1 MITLDLDLFN
11 NNENYLC
18 KINLPEN
25 IAGTSSSDF
34 TTIVILDNSGSM
46 YGSIDKITKLFL
58 PELFTKLNYMDNQP
72 ITLITFSNTSEIVT
86 YDFSEVKKGLYI
98 DPNGGTY
105 MTPALENLKNF
116 LENFNINKNIRIL
129 TISDGEL
136 FDQENTVKYSNEV
149 VKVIKQ
155 KDLLVNSQAIRFF
168 TSSSQPDTRGLSS
181 CLQFSN
187 VSNPI
192 LIDIKAEDY
201 NYENYDEMFKSDG
214 FENNVALIS
223 DNDSIKVE
231 PWENFS
237 NKIIIRKGENIFWL
251 KKEDGDKLL
260 KGDNLL
266 KIADLKDGQKVS
278 LKTNLKDKI
287 SYNNYQNIISDKINF
302 YMKKLKILKILGS
315 QKSLEEMDKI
325 INFFEDFENKLVVK
339 EEIQK
344 LDNSLNSRLILISKQ
359 IEKKKVSVANKMA
372 QIKNDEKIAQ
382 LNSQQ
387 QAEYLRKIDFN
398 DKTSKALAKRA
409 FVSGLD
415 FDETAKKEV
424 IEISKHINEL
434 DGIDGDK
441 LNISF
446 YSTCNTLDGIRLV
459 SKLPENKEIFE
470 DITAN
475 DIIKLLNIVGIAA
488 YAATG
493 NYPDPMTYRLEKIYP
508 STFISVSDILTAYE
522 VSNGQNLTEISNKQ
536 NIISTCVPYFE
547 DERIHKF
554 LLKYAPHLLEFTTSI
569 GMRKIISEVPYTY
582 EYNLLAGYWKMIEVL
597 LKDKSE
603 INIKTFINFA
613 QNYKL
618 VAKSHFE
625 YVIPLVENQKKSP
638 KTVDSIYIA
647 NNGITNMTYPL
658 IELIL
663 REKTEIDRDFIQK
676 IIRATYQFEVYQ
688 YIRKLIRKQNPDTTN
703 DFIRNS
709 LIELLN
715 IDIEKNR
722 TKLNPLFESDDNL
735 PIYEDYVPNIEI
747 SKKKYL
753 KNIFWLDNIVAVP
766 ILLKAALDEK
776 NPVEKIKNI
785 PNNLLSDDFIKKE
798 LGIEYDLDLFR
809 FNCIIQC
816 FLYREKAD
824 RCDSEKKRMLIS
836 DLFYNIHFD
845 KVIKK
850 FVKKLFQEEFQ
861 KDKNKK
867 IKEEIN
873 FLKDE
878 IVQKLLEVDNIN
890 DFINLLNKGIK
901 KGQVELIIV
910 NPDSIGYND
919 LMNKLLDVENK
930 DIPLRNEKLFIM
942 LTGRNENSE
951 AVWNQ
956 GNFLRD
962 TDKIKKAKN
971 ILDEKLLEKYNEM
984 RKTSGIHIYRGGAD
998 KRNRH
1003 GHSNDLPSYW
1013 AYGYQSVSEM
1023 ANCENYSFMENYYKN
1038 HIGCCGL
1045 GSDNLSYTKKRKL
1058 GKKEGSI
1065 GGASYHSGD

>member
-1 MITLDLDLFN
+1 
-11 NNENYLC
+11 
-18 KINLPEN
+18 
-25 IAGTSSSDF
+25 
-34 TTIVILDNSGSM
+34 M

-58 PELFTKLNYMDNQP
+58 PELFTKLNYLDNQP

-266 KIADLKDGQKVS
+266 KISDLKDGQKVS
-278 LKTNLKDKI
+278 LKINLKDKI

-488 YAATG
+488 YATTG

-873 FLKDE
+873 FLKDD
-878 IVQKLLEVDNIN
+878 IVQKLLDVDNIN

>member
-25 IAGTSSSDF
+25 ITGTSSSDF

-278 LKTNLKDKI
+278 LKINLKDKI

-434 DGIDGDK
+434 DEIDGDK

-901 KGQVELIIV
+901 KGQVEIIIL

>member
-1 MITLDLDLFN
+1 MVSLELDLFN

-25 IAGTSSSDF
+25 ITEDSSSDF
-34 TTIVILDNSGSM
+34 TTIIILDNSGSM

-58 PELFTKLNYMDNQP
+58 PELFTKLDYKDNQP
-72 ITLITFSNTSEIVT
+72 ITFITFSDSSEIVT
-86 YDFSEVKKGLYI
+86 YDFSEIKKGLNI

-105 MTPALENLKNF
+105 MKQALENLKNF
-116 LENFNINKNIRIL
+116 LENINLNKNIRIL

-136 FDQENTVKYSNEV
+136 FDQESTVIYSNEV
-149 VKVIKQ
+149 VNVIKQ

-168 TSSSQPDTRGLSS
+168 TSNCQPDTRGLSS

-192 LIDIKAEDY
+192 LIDIKAENY
-201 NYENYDEMFKSDG
+201 KYENYDEIFKSDG
-214 FENNVALIS
+214 FQNNVVLIS
-223 DNDSIKVE
+223 DSNSIKVE
-231 PWENFS
+231 PWENYF
-237 NKIIIRKGENIFWL
+237 NKINIRKGENIFWL
-251 KKEDGDKLL
+251 KKEEGDKLL

-266 KIADLKDGQKVS
+266 KIEDLKDGKKVC
-278 LKTNLKDKI
+278 LKINLKDKI
-287 SYNNYQNIISDKINF
+287 SYNNYQNIISEKINF

-315 QKSLEEMDKI
+315 KQSIEEMDKI
-325 INFFEDFENKLVVK
+325 INFFEDFENKLVIK
-339 EEIQK
+339 EHLPK

-359 IEKKKVSVANKMA
+359 IEKKKFSVANKMA
-372 QIKNDEKIAQ
+372 QIKNDEKIAK

-387 QAEYLRKIDFN
+387 QAEYLRKIDSN

-409 FVSGLD
+409 FISGLD

-434 DGIDGDK
+434 EGIEEDK
-441 LNISF
+441 LNVSF

-459 SKLPENKEIFE
+459 SKLPQNKEILE

-488 YAATG
+488 YATIG

-508 STFISVSDILTAYE
+508 STFISISDILTAYE

-536 NIISTCVPYFE
+536 NIISTCIPYFE
-547 DERIHKF
+547 DEKIHKF

-603 INIKTFINFA
+603 INIKTFINFIK
-613 QNYKL
+613 NYKL
-618 VAKSHFE
+618 VAKEHFE
-625 YVIPLVENQKKSP
+625 YVIELVENQKKLP
-638 KTVDSIYIA
+638 KTIDSIYIA

-663 REKTEIDRDFIQK
+663 REKTEIDRDFIKK

-688 YIRKLIRKQNPDTTN
+688 YIRKLIRKQNPDITN

-715 IDIEKNR
+715 IDIEKNK
-722 TKLNPLFESDDNL
+722 TKLNPLFENDDNL
-735 PIYEDYVPNIEI
+735 PIYEDYIPNIEI

-753 KNIFWLDNIVAVP
+753 KKIFWLDNIVAVP
-766 ILLKAALDEK
+766 LLLKAALDEK
-776 NPVEKIKNI
+776 NPVEQIKNL
-785 PNNLLSDDFIKKE
+785 PDNLLSDDFIKKE

-816 FLYREKAD
+816 FLYREKVD
-824 RCDSEKKRMLIS
+824 RCDSDKKKMLIT
-836 DLFYNIHFD
+836 DLFYNNHFN
-845 KVIKK
+845 KIIKK
-850 FVKKLFQEEFQ
+850 YVKKIFQEEFQ

-873 FLKDE
+873 YLKDE
-878 IVQKLLEVDNIN
+878 IVQKLLNADNIN
-890 DFINLLNKGIK
+890 DFINLLNNGIK
-901 KGQVELIIV
+901 KGQVEIKIV

-919 LMNKLLDVENK
+919 FINKLLDLKNNN
-930 DIPLRNEKLFIM
+930 IPLRNDKLFIM
-942 LTGRNENSE
+942 LTGQNQKSE
-951 AVWNQ
+951 SVWNQ

-962 TDKIKKAKN
+962 LDKINKAKK
-971 ILDEKLLEKYNEM
+971 ILDGEMLEKYNEM
-984 RKTSGIHIYRGGAD
+984 RKTSGIHIYRGGAC
-998 KRNRH
+998 KCNRH

-1023 ANCENYSFMENYYKN
+1023 ASIEDSSFMQNYYKN

-1045 GSDNLSYTKKRKL
+1045 GDDNLSYTKKKRL
-1058 GKKEGSI
+1058 RKKEGSI
-1065 GGASYHSGD
+1065 GGASYNSGD

>member
-1 MITLDLDLFN
+1 
-11 NNENYLC
+11 
-18 KINLPEN
+18 
-25 IAGTSSSDF
+25 
-34 TTIVILDNSGSM
+34 
-46 YGSIDKITKLFL
+46 
-58 PELFTKLNYMDNQP
+58 
-72 ITLITFSNTSEIVT
+72 
-86 YDFSEVKKGLYI
+86 
-98 DPNGGTY
+98 
-105 MTPALENLKNF
+105 
-116 LENFNINKNIRIL
+116 
-129 TISDGEL
+129 
-136 FDQENTVKYSNEV
+136 
-149 VKVIKQ
+149 
-155 KDLLVNSQAIRFF
+155 
-168 TSSSQPDTRGLSS
+168 
-181 CLQFSN
+181 
-187 VSNPI
+187 
-192 LIDIKAEDY
+192 
-201 NYENYDEMFKSDG
+201 
-214 FENNVALIS
+214 
-223 DNDSIKVE
+223 
-231 PWENFS
+231 
-237 NKIIIRKGENIFWL
+237 
-251 KKEDGDKLL
+251 
-260 KGDNLL
+260 
-266 KIADLKDGQKVS
+266 
-278 LKTNLKDKI
+278 
-287 SYNNYQNIISDKINF
+287 
-302 YMKKLKILKILGS
+302 
-315 QKSLEEMDKI
+315 
-325 INFFEDFENKLVVK
+325 
-339 EEIQK
+339 
-344 LDNSLNSRLILISKQ
+344 
-359 IEKKKVSVANKMA
+359 
-372 QIKNDEKIAQ
+372 
-382 LNSQQ
+382 
-387 QAEYLRKIDFN
+387 
-398 DKTSKALAKRA
+398 
-409 FVSGLD
+409 
-415 FDETAKKEV
+415 
-424 IEISKHINEL
+424 
-434 DGIDGDK
+434 
-441 LNISF
+441 
-446 YSTCNTLDGIRLV
+446 
-459 SKLPENKEIFE
+459 
-470 DITAN
+470 
-475 DIIKLLNIVGIAA
+475 
-488 YAATG
+488 
-493 NYPDPMTYRLEKIYP
+493 
-508 STFISVSDILTAYE
+508 
-522 VSNGQNLTEISNKQ
+522 
-536 NIISTCVPYFE
+536 
-547 DERIHKF
+547 
-554 LLKYAPHLLEFTTSI
+554 
-569 GMRKIISEVPYTY
+569 
-582 EYNLLAGYWKMIEVL
+582 
-597 LKDKSE
+597 
-603 INIKTFINFA
+603 
-613 QNYKL
+613 
-618 VAKSHFE
+618 
-625 YVIPLVENQKKSP
+625 
-638 KTVDSIYIA
+638 
-647 NNGITNMTYPL
+647 MTYPL

-873 FLKDE
+873 FLKDD
-878 IVQKLLEVDNIN
+878 IVQKLLDVDNIN

>member
-1 MITLDLDLFN
+1 MVSLELDLFN

-25 IAGTSSSDF
+25 ITEASSSDF
-34 TTIVILDNSGSM
+34 TTVIILDNSGSM

-58 PELFTKLNYMDNQP
+58 PELFTKLDYKDNQP
-72 ITLITFSNTSEIVT
+72 ITFITFSDSSEIVT
-86 YDFSEVKKGLYI
+86 YDFSEIKKGLNI

-105 MTPALENLKNF
+105 MKQALENLKNF
-116 LENFNINKNIRIL
+116 LENINLNKNIRIL

-136 FDQENTVKYSNEV
+136 FDQESTVIYSNEV
-149 VKVIKQ
+149 VNVIKQ

-168 TSSSQPDTRGLSS
+168 TSNCQPDTRGLSS

-192 LIDIKAEDY
+192 LIDIKAENY
-201 NYENYDEMFKSDG
+201 KYENYDEIFKSDG
-214 FENNVALIS
+214 FQNNVVLIS
-223 DNDSIKVE
+223 DSNSIKVE
-231 PWENFS
+231 PWENYF
-237 NKIIIRKGENIFWL
+237 NKINIRKGENIFWL
-251 KKEDGDKLL
+251 KKEEGDKLL

-266 KIADLKDGQKVS
+266 KIEDLKDGKKVC
-278 LKTNLKDKI
+278 LKINLKDKI
-287 SYNNYQNIISDKINF
+287 SYNNYQNIISEKINF

-315 QKSLEEMDKI
+315 KQSIEEMDKI
-325 INFFEDFENKLVVK
+325 INFFEDFENKLVIK
-339 EEIQK
+339 EQLPK

-359 IEKKKVSVANKMA
+359 IEKKKFSVANKMA
-372 QIKNDEKIAQ
+372 QIKNDEKIAK

-387 QAEYLRKIDFN
+387 QAEYLRKIDSN

-409 FVSGLD
+409 FISGLD

-434 DGIDGDK
+434 EGIEEDK
-441 LNISF
+441 LNVSF

-488 YAATG
+488 YATIG

-508 STFISVSDILTAYE
+508 STFISISDILTAYE

-536 NIISTCVPYFE
+536 NIISTCIPYFE
-547 DERIHKF
+547 DEKIHKF

-603 INIKTFINFA
+603 INIKTFINFIK
-613 QNYKL
+613 NYKL
-618 VAKSHFE
+618 VAKEHFE
-625 YVIPLVENQKKSP
+625 YVIELVESQKKLP
-638 KTVDSIYIA
+638 KTLDSIYIA

-663 REKTEIDRDFIQK
+663 REKTEIDRDFIKK

-688 YIRKLIRKQNPDTTN
+688 YIRKLIRKQNPDITN

-715 IDIEKNR
+715 IDIEKNK
-722 TKLNPLFESDDNL
+722 TKLNPLFENDDNL
-735 PIYEDYVPNIEI
+735 PIYEDYIPNIEI

-753 KNIFWLDNIVAVP
+753 KKIFWLDNIVAVP
-766 ILLKAALDEK
+766 LLLKAALDEK
-776 NPVEKIKNI
+776 NPVEQIKNL
-785 PNNLLSDDFIKKE
+785 PDNLLSDDFIKKE

-816 FLYREKAD
+816 FLYREKVD
-824 RCDSEKKRMLIS
+824 RCDSDKKKMLIT
-836 DLFYNIHFD
+836 DLFYNNHFN
-845 KVIKK
+845 KIIKK
-850 FVKKLFQEEFQ
+850 YVKKIFQEEFQ

-873 FLKDE
+873 YLKDE
-878 IVQKLLEVDNIN
+878 IVQKLLNADNIN
-890 DFINLLNKGIK
+890 DFINLLNNGIK
-901 KGQVELIIV
+901 KGQVEIKIV

-919 LMNKLLDVENK
+919 FINKLLDLKNNN
-930 DIPLRNEKLFIM
+930 IPLRNDKLFIM
-942 LTGRNENSE
+942 LTGQNQKSE
-951 AVWNQ
+951 SVWNQ

-962 TDKIKKAKN
+962 LDKINKAKK
-971 ILDEKLLEKYNEM
+971 ILDGEMLEKYNEM
-984 RKTSGIHIYRGGAD
+984 RKTSGIHIYRGGAC
-998 KRNRH
+998 KCNRH

-1023 ANCENYSFMENYYKN
+1023 ASIEDSSFMQNYYKN

-1045 GSDNLSYTKKRKL
+1045 GDDNLSYTKKKRL
-1058 GKKEGSI
+1058 RKKEGSI
-1065 GGASYHSGD
+1065 GGASYNSGD

>member
-1 MITLDLDLFN
+1 
-11 NNENYLC
+11 
-18 KINLPEN
+18 
-25 IAGTSSSDF
+25 
-34 TTIVILDNSGSM
+34 M

-58 PELFTKLNYMDNQP
+58 PELFTKLNYLDNQP

-223 DNDSIKVE
+223 DNNSIKVE

-278 LKTNLKDKI
+278 LKINLKDKI

-878 IVQKLLEVDNIN
+878 IVQKLLDVDNIN

>member
-1 MITLDLDLFN
+1 MTTLDLDLFN

-18 KINLPEN
+18 KINLPDN
-25 IAGTSSSDF
+25 ITGTSSSDF

-46 YGSIDKITKLFL
+46 YGSIDKITNSFL
-58 PELFTKLNYMDNQP
+58 PELFTKLNYQDNQP

-86 YDFSEVKKGLYI
+86 YDFAEVKKGLNI

-105 MTPALENLKNF
+105 MRPALENLKNF
-116 LENFNINKNIRIL
+116 LENFNTNKNIRII

-149 VKVIKQ
+149 VNVIKQ

-187 VSNPI
+187 VSNPK
-192 LIDIKAEDY
+192 LIDIKAENY
-201 NYENYDEMFKSDG
+201 NFENYDELFKSDG
-214 FENNVALIS
+214 FENNVVLIS
-223 DNDSIKVE
+223 DNNSIKVE

-237 NKIIIRKGENIFWL
+237 NKINIRKGENIFWL
-251 KKEDGDKLL
+251 KKEDGDQLL

-266 KIADLKDGQKVS
+266 KISDLKDGQKVS
-278 LKTNLKDKI
+278 LKINLKDKI

-315 QKSLEEMDKI
+315 QKSIEEMDKI
-325 INFFEDFENKLVVK
+325 INFFEDFENKLVIK
-339 EEIQK
+339 DEIQK

-387 QAEYLRKIDFN
+387 QAEYLRKIDVN

-424 IEISKHINEL
+424 IEISKHISEL

-603 INIKTFINFA
+603 INIKTFINFT

-625 YVIPLVENQKKSP
+625 YVIPLVENQKQSP
-638 KTVDSIYIA
+638 KTLDSIYIA

-663 REKTEIDRDFIQK
+663 SEKTEIDRDFIQR

-709 LIELLN
+709 MIELLN

-766 ILLKAALDEK
+766 LLLKAALDEK
-776 NPVEKIKNI
+776 NPIEKIKNI
-785 PNNLLSDDFIKKE
+785 PNNLLNDDFIKKE

-836 DLFYNIHFD
+836 DLSYNNHFD
-845 KVIKK
+845 KIIKK
-850 FVKKLFQEEFQ
+850 YVKKVFQEEFQ

-878 IVQKLLEVDNIN
+878 IVQKLLDVDNIN

-901 KGQVELIIV
+901 KGQVEIKIV
-910 NPDSIGYND
+910 NPGSVGYND
-919 LMNKLLDVENK
+919 LINKLLDIENK
-930 DIPLRNEKLFIM
+930 DIPLRNEKLFIL
-942 LTGRNENSE
+942 LTGKNENSE

-962 TDKIKKAKN
+962 TEKIKKAKN
-971 ILDEKLLEKYNEM
+971 VLDEKLLEKYDEM
-984 RKTSGIHIYRGGAD
+984 RKVSGLHIYRGGAD
-998 KRNRH
+998 KKNRH

-1023 ANCENYSFMENYYKN
+1023 SSCENQSFMDNYYKN

-1045 GSDNLSYTKKRKL
+1045 GNGNLSYTKKKKL

-1065 GGASYHSGD
+1065 GGASYH